1 MTEFVPVSLRFWA
14 TANGNEP
21 VRDFLG
27 GLSTAD
33 KKKIGQDIR
42 TVQFGWPLGMPLV
55 RPMGKGLHE
64 MRSSLPSR
72 REARVM
78 FAVAGGELHLLH
90 AFIKKSAKT
99 DRDDLEL
106 ATKRMKELK
115 S

>member
-1 MTEFVPVSLRFWA
+1 MAELDPIGLRFWA
-14 TANGNEP
+14 TRTGNEP

-27 GLSTAD
+27 GLSAAD

-55 RPMGKGLHE
+55 RSIGKGLHE
-64 MRSSLPSR
+64 LRTSLPSR
-72 REARVM
+72 REARIM

-90 AFIKKSAKT
+90 AFIKKSART
-99 DRDDLEL
+99 DHDDLEL
-106 ATKRMKELK
+106 AIKRMKELK